1 MAGGGYGLNLTLAWA
16 GDASVEAAMDFE
28 LTRQHIA
35 LDPLQ
40 WHAKAKPITLN
51 AVLLAALGNDL
62 QPQPMPRCFP
72 IAAKAAAIW
81 SRWKPWPAVCPQ
93 SLAPIPAILI

>member
-1 MAGGGYGLNLTLAWA
+1 MHGWGGYGLNLALAWA
-16 GDASVEAAMDFE
+16 GDAGVEAATDFE
-28 LTRQHIA
+28 LTRQ
-35 LDPLQ
+35 
-40 WHAKAKPITLN
+40 PITLN

-81 SRWKPWPAVCPQ
+81 SRWKPGPVVC
-93 SLAPIPAILI
+93 L